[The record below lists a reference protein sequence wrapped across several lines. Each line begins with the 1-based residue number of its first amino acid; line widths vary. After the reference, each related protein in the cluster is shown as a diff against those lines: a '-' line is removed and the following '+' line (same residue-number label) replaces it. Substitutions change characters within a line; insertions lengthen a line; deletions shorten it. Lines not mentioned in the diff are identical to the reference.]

1 MIANKFGG
9 KFIVFEGLDGSGQTT
24 QARLLGQYF
33 ISQGREVLL
42 TKEPTQ
48 LEGQFHSSVAQTL
61 RDVLDKKVKMEAKP
75 LQELFAQDRK
85 EHLEQEIIP
94 ALKEGKLVIC
104 DRYCFSSFA
113 FGAAHGN
120 DLDYLISLNK
130 DFLMPDFT
138 FLLKVSPKICMQ
150 RVTKRNEGMK
160 FFEVEEKLANT
171 WKQYEKVV
179 VRFPELKV
187 IDGERSIDEIHQEI
201 KTWLK
206 Y

>member
-1 MIANKFGG
+1 MISNTFGG

-33 ISQGREVLL
+33 ASQGREVLL

-48 LEGQFHSSVAQTL
+48 LDGQFPSSVAQSL

-75 LQELFAQDRK
+75 LQELFAQDRR
-85 EHLEQEIIP
+85 EHLEREIIP
-94 ALKEGKLVIC
+94 ALKSGKLVIC

-120 DLDYLISLNK
+120 SMDYLISLNK

-138 FLLKVSPKICMQ
+138 FLLMVSPKICMQ
-150 RVTKRNEGMK
+150 RVVKRNEGVK
-160 FFEVEEKLANT
+160 FFEVEEKLAKT
-171 WKQYEKVV
+171 WQQYEEV
-179 VRFPELKV
+179 VRRFPQLQV
-187 IDGERSIDEIHQEI
+187 IDGERSIEEIHEEI
-201 KTWLK
+201 RFIINK
-206 Y
+206 